1 MKLTLRQQITQFA
14 QVLQTKLFPVLQE
27 EIGELTEPAKRLVAS
42 LEMIPLA
49 RFVPSTGGWVGRPLK
64 DRLAI
69 ASAFVAKAIYGFG
82 LTRQLL
88 DALQRDA
95 QLRRICG
102 WERAD
107 QVPHESTFS
116 RAFAEFAQ
124 MELPQFVHEA
134 LIRQTQQDRLIGHIA
149 RDSTAIEAREHY
161 PETAAQAAARKA
173 AQAAQRKA
181 VAAERKAAR
190 AAKRKAARAAA
201 QASGKP
207 SARGPQKRY
216 KGGKR
221 PTVGDDSDKRLKR
234 QRSMKLAEMLADL
247 PRQCDLGGKKDSH
260 GNDHYW
266 RGYKL
271 HWDVADGQIPISVVL
286 TSASVHDSQVAIPLA
301 TISTQRVTY
310 FYELMDSAYDA
321 HHIQEASRGLGH
333 VPIVDP
339 KAPGGPKSQAKAIP
353 MGKVKRELTWAEQ
366 DRYKERTMVERTNA
380 RLKDEFG
387 GRNVRVRGAA
397 KVMAHLMF
405 GVLALTVDQLL
416 KLAV

>member
-1 MKLTLRQQITQFA
+1 LKLTLRQQITQFDH
-14 QVLQTKLFPVLQE
+14 VLQTGLFPILE
-27 EIGELTEPAKRLVAS
+27 DELGELTVPAKRLIAT

-49 RFVPSTGGWVGRPLK
+49 RFIPSSRGWVGRPSK
-64 DRLAI
+64 DRRAI
-69 ASAFVAKAIYGFG
+69 ASAFVAKAVYGFS

-88 DALQRDA
+88 DALSSDT

-102 WERAD
+102 WKEPW

-116 RAFAEFAQ
+116 RAFDEFAR
-124 MELPQFVHEA
+124 MELPQFVHET
-134 LIRQTQQDRLIGHIA
+134 LIRETQKDRLIGHIA
-149 RDSTAIEAREHY
+149 RDSTAIEARERY
-161 PETAAQAAARKA
+161 PETPAQAAAG
-173 AQAAQRKA
+173 
-181 VAAERKAAR
+181 KAAR
-190 AAKRKAARAAA
+190 KRGRKKGSGGAHARF
-201 QASGKP
+201 
-207 SARGPQKRY
+207 

-221 PTVGDDSDKRLKR
+221 PYKPQPATRLQR
-234 QRSMKLAEMLADL
+234 QRSMKLPEMLADL

-260 GNDHYW
+260 GNLHYW

-301 TISTQRVTY
+301 RMSTNRVIY
-310 FYELMDSAYDA
+310 FYVLADAAYEA
-321 HHIQEASRGLGH
+321 YHITEESRALGH
-333 VPIVDP
+333 ILIVDP
-339 KAPGGPKSQAKAIP
+339 KAPGGPKSKAKDIP
-353 MGKVKRELTWAEQ
+353 MGKRKRELTWAEQ
-366 DRYKERTMVERTNA
+366 DRYKERTMVERANA

-416 KLAV
+416 KLVT